1 MVERVDRA
9 VVRLDRE
16 IEVRRQ
22 REELVPHAEIV
33 PSLNRKVPADGVR
46 GSTRSEEGRAPD
58 LGLGGRAGDGDDALE
73 EVSEA
78 AVGPAL
84 NDLLAGIG

>member
-58 LGLGGRAGDGDDALE
+58 SGLGGGELE
-73 EVSEA
+73 MAMMPLKKCPRPLS
-78 AVGPAL
+78 GQR
-84 NDLLAGIG
+84 